1 MASAAYIYSL
11 HVHAFAF
18 DSWADTRGRDLLR
31 PLRTDQ
37 KLQRDQDKERK
48 GAKDGRR
55 EGG

>member
-55 EGG
+55 EEG